1 MATLGKR
8 DVKEKNPMTPS
19 DRDRNPAPIAGVNLI
34 IHSAIIQPV
43 AAESVIAPTI
53 GTPIM
58 REDFVTDTGF
68 MIGAG

>member
-8 DVKEKNPMTPS
+8 DVKEKNLLAPG
-19 DRDRNPAPIAGVNLI
+19 DRGYDPAPIAGVNLTVHPI
-34 IHSAIIQPV
+34 FTQPV
-43 AAESVIAPTI
+43 AVESIVAPTI